1 MDVRIGR
8 GRPMAIIG
16 NDKLLPGTAPLE
28 AHRKIEPECAFEM
41 PVASPVFLILDALPY
56 RGMQSIS
63 ANNDTNK
70 PRPHFDPVDDLQED
84 APLLG
89 RPQIGDPI
97 GQAGRL

>member
-1 MDVRIGR
+1 MS
-8 GRPMAIIG
+8 IIG
-16 NDKLLPGTAPLE
+16 NDKLHPGAAPLE

-41 PVASPVFLILDALPY
+41 PVAFLVFLILDTFSY
-56 RGMQSIS
+56 RGKQSIS

-70 PRPHFDPVDDLQED
+70 PRPHLDAVDDRQED

-89 RPQIGDPI
+89 RPEIGDPI